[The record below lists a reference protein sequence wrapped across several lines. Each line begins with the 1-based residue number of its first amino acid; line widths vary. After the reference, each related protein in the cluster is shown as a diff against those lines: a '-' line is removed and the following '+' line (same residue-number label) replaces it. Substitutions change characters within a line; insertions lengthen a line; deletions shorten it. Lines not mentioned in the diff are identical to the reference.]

1 MESPPPR
8 GPGPV
13 ILATDVASLSATI
26 ARTESRGPRALRVR
40 REHSILHALRVCL
53 HARHPHRRG
62 ALSVAVVKLTAGASD
77 SSDLDAFLD
86 ACERE
91 LGPVVVRCDADDAED
106 AAFVA
111 SEAHLVAVFANAADD
126 DDDARRCPPR
136 LLAAL
141 ARARRGG
148 AAIVAIGRTAIRAVG
163 PDTTGAD
170 ANDASRGRLEN
181 EAPALVP
188 VVARVAEPA
197 AASCSAAARD
207 WRRLTRE
214 LRDLETSP
222 SPETKVAASEVV
234 GLGLVPGGCAACFA
248 DGTVEALVED
258 AVTFHK
264 IASAEDRTSPRGAL
278 EAPAREKKHA
288 EEKEQTAAFRR
299 VVLRAGLAP
308 FGGGVL
314 AATSPVRDGEGE
326 AAADGAS
333 LAPPPP
339 PPRLKRTEARA
350 SEVFGAD
357 SPPESREADAR
368 FVSAEWWPFWS
379 GARAAAAASVERA
392 ARLLARPSV
401 SNVVFFTGAGASA
414 ESGMPAFRETVAGAA
429 DVDADGVR
437 VGPATPLD
445 ALLPVWKTH
454 DPEKYSTLS
463 AFREDPTRCWFLHRK
478 MFDQMRGL
486 RPNDA
491 HVAIETLAG
500 FKGSNAFEVT
510 VVTQNIDGLHQR
522 AAADSRTST
531 ETIELHGSTR
541 RVECLDQCGWSE
553 DAETFLREWDD
564 ATDDEKKAVG
574 AEKAGSSRRREEE
587 AAEEAEAEEARDGD
601 GGRKR
606 RRARASS
613 SSSWISGDVWR
624 DASRSN
630 TRFCGKKTF
639 PTCRGCGVAPAKPAC
654 VFFGE
659 ALPVAATAAARKA
672 CARAHAVVIV
682 GTSLSVFPA
691 ADLPRQARVHTPRA
705 PIVRVDAS
713 ASATSTQG
721 PDDAFVTGRA
731 AAFLPRLVRRVLE
744 LRDGSRGEVAEDA
757 EAFTGGIGRVE
768 SFSRATPR
776 MFS

>member
-62 ALSVAVVKLTAGASD
+62 ALSVAVVKLTPGSSD

-126 DDDARRCPPR
+126 DDARRCPPR

-148 AAIVAIGRTAIRAVG
+148 AAIVAIGEAAIRAVG
-163 PDTTGAD
+163 PDTTGVLS
-170 ANDASRGRLEN
+170 ANDASRGRREN
-181 EAPALVP
+181 EAPALVH
-188 VVARVAEPA
+188 VVARVAERD
-197 AASCSAAARD
+197 AASRSAAARD
-207 WRRLTRE
+207 WRVLTRE
-214 LRDLETSP
+214 LCVLETSP
-222 SPETKVAASEVV
+222 SPETKVGASEVV

-258 AVTFHK
+258 AVTFHM
-264 IASAEDRTSPRGAL
+264 IAS
-278 EAPAREKKHA
+278 K
-288 EEKEQTAAFRR
+288 EKEKEETAVFRR

-339 PPRLKRTEARA
+339 PPRLKRASPARA
-350 SEVFGAD
+350 SDVFGAD
-357 SPPESREADAR
+357 SKTQSLECDAR
-368 FVSAEWWPFWS
+368 FASSEWWPFWS

-401 SNVVFFTGAGASA
+401 KNVVFFTGAGASA

-454 DPEKYSTLS
+454 DPEKYSTVS

-486 RPNDA
+486 APNDA

-500 FKGSNAFEVT
+500 TSGAFAVT

-522 AAADSRTST
+522 AALDSRTTT

-553 DAETFLREWDD
+553 DAETFLSEWDD
-564 ATDDEKKAVG
+564 ATDDE
-574 AEKAGSSRRREEE
+574 EEE
-587 AAEEAEAEEARDGD
+587 ARD

-606 RRARASS
+606 RRARASPS
-613 SSSWISGDVWR
+613 GWISSDAKKRR
-624 DASRSN
+624 DRKASRSN
-630 TRFCGKKTF
+630 APRGKETF

-659 ALPVAATAAARKA
+659 ALPVAAMAAARAA

-731 AAFLPRLVRRVLE
+731 AELLPQLVRRVLE
-744 LRDGSRGEVAEDA
+744 LRDGSRGEVVEDA
-757 EAFTGGIGRVE
+757 DSFTGGIGRVE
-768 SFSRATPR
+768 MFSRAGPR

>member
-62 ALSVAVVKLTAGASD
+62 ALSVAVVKLTPGASD

-126 DDDARRCPPR
+126 DDARRCPPR

-148 AAIVAIGRTAIRAVG
+148 AAIVAIGEAAIRAVG
-163 PDTTGAD
+163 PDTTGFD
-170 ANDASRGRLEN
+170 ANDASRGRREN

-188 VVARVAEPA
+188 VVARVAERD
-197 AASCSAAARD
+197 AASRSAAARD
-207 WRRLTRE
+207 WRVLTRE
-214 LRDLETSP
+214 LCVLETSP
-222 SPETKVAASEVV
+222 SPETKVGASQVV

-258 AVTFHK
+258 AVTFHM
-264 IASAEDRTSPRGAL
+264 IAS
-278 EAPAREKKHA
+278 K
-288 EEKEQTAAFRR
+288 EKEKEETAVFRR

-339 PPRLKRTEARA
+339 PPRLKRASPARA
-350 SEVFGAD
+350 SDVFGAD
-357 SPPESREADAR
+357 SKTRSLECDAR
-368 FVSAEWWPFWS
+368 FASSEWWPFWS

-401 SNVVFFTGAGASA
+401 KNVVFFTGAGASA

-454 DPEKYSTLS
+454 DPEKYSTVS

-486 RPNDA
+486 APNDA

-500 FKGSNAFEVT
+500 KSEAFAVT

-522 AAADSRTST
+522 AALDSRTST

-541 RVECLDQCGWSE
+541 RVECLDRCGWSE
-553 DAETFLREWDD
+553 DAETFLSEWDD
-564 ATDDEKKAVG
+564 ATDDE
-574 AEKAGSSRRREEE
+574 EEE
-587 AAEEAEAEEARDGD
+587 ARD

-613 SSSWISGDVWR
+613 GWISSDAKKRR
-624 DASRSN
+624 DRKASRSN
-630 TRFCGKKTF
+630 APRGKGTF

-659 ALPVAATAAARKA
+659 ALPVAAMAAARAA

-731 AAFLPRLVRRVLE
+731 AELLPQLVRRVLE
-744 LRDGSRGEVAEDA
+744 LRDGSNGEVVEDA
-757 EAFTGGIGRVE
+757 DSFTGGIGRVE
-768 SFSRATPR
+768 MFSRAGPR